1 MRLDIRYR
9 MDFAY
14 DLPVW
19 ESQNEIRV
27 RPRDDDRQ
35 RVIAYRLT
43 PAPTARVLSFIDYW
57 GTTVDHVGIRQP
69 HATFQ
74 LIAEA
79 AVETSVP
86 AQLDHDPPKSD
97 LTDVDFIHEMSEYL
111 APSPHVEWTPDIQ
124 QVTLTAT
131 GSTDTVMMTAATVV
145 DLVNDRIAYVRG
157 STQIGVSLAELMKRS
172 KGVCQDYAHLTIGM
186 LRSIGIPARYVSGYL
201 FASDETSIGDDDETD
216 PVTVQTHAWI
226 EVAVPH
232 QGWFAMDPTN
242 RRPVGVRHVVIG
254 HGRDYDDVAP
264 VRGVFLGP
272 GMPAVQAEVEIR
284 RMHPAQRSTIGD
296 RPRRL
301 NSQQLED
308 HRQQM
313 QQQQQ

>member
-43 PAPTARVLSFIDYW
+43 PAPTARVLSFVDYW

-79 AVETSVP
+79 AVETSAP
-86 AQLDHDPPKSD
+86 TQLERDPPLAD
-97 LTDVDFIHEMSEYL
+97 LADSGFVHEMSEYL
-111 APSPHVEWTPDIQ
+111 APSPHVEWTEEIRD
-124 QVTLTAT
+124 VTLAAT
-131 GSTDTVMMTAATVV
+131 RSVDTVMMTAAIVV
-145 DLVNDRIAYVRG
+145 DLVNDRIAYTRG
-157 STQIGVSLAELMKRS
+157 STQIGISLAELMKLS

-201 FASDETSIGDDDETD
+201 FASDETAIGDDETD

-254 HGRDYDDVAP
+254 HGRDYEDVAP
-264 VRGVFLGP
+264 VRGVFLGSGTP
-272 GMPAVQAEVEIR
+272 TVQAEVEIR
-284 RMHPAQRSTIGD
+284 RMQPAQRSTIGD

-301 NSQQLED
+301 NTQQLED
-308 HRQQM
+308 HRRQM
-313 QQQQQ
+313 QQQQQQ